1 MKKIKKALV
10 MVSLVSSFAFST
22 TLISMAGQWE
32 QQTDGNWKY
41 KNDDGSFATGKITID
56 GVEYFFNDLGDL
68 VSETTGW
75 SNEKE
80 AKAIGK
86 EIQEQLGSSINPV
99 QIYTSSSAGFG
110 TSSATVFE
118 ISKNGNGYDLTLRA
132 RINSSESKKG
142 LQAICM
148 LTGINGLYDTIYDSY
163 EGSNSNGINYDE
175 FVKVGNYQIKA
186 TLGQNGNSMI
196 YTIIEK

>member
-1 MKKIKKALV
+1 MKKIKKALL
-10 MVSLVSSFAFST
+10 MVSLVSSFTFST

-80 AKAIGK
+80 AINIGK
-86 EIQEQLGSSINPV
+86 EISKSNGWSSDSITVYSN
-99 QIYTSSSAGFG
+99 
-110 TSSATVFE
+110 SATYGKESAIIE
-118 ISKNGNGYDLTLRA
+118 ISKNGNGYDLTLRT
-132 RINSSESKKG
+132 RIQSSNNQKG

-196 YTIIEK
+196 YTIIEN